1 MFTVRRECNNG
12 PAAFDSRSR
21 LLLLGLAFIVLCPVH
36 SYTQSKA
43 LLEFRK
49 LEQQNWLEHANTA
62 SVSTDQ
68 SNFDVRFYHLNL
80 TLSMTTPYLQA
91 DLICRFNAIEN
102 NTTFIK
108 LNLRREF
115 TIDSIRGNI
124 SNFQFSL
131 DTITVTLDH
140 LFQAGDSGWI
150 QVYYRGVPPVANG
163 LKGLRYITHA
173 ADQPLIVSLSTP
185 FLAHYWWPCKDGPG
199 DKPDS
204 VFMDITIPDT
214 TVAGIPVIAVSN
226 GVLANV
232 IQSNNKKTFQW
243 RERYPIVPYY
253 VMVAVSNYRDFHQ
266 TFTGTHG
273 EQFPLD
279 YYAFDES
286 LAGAQLGVVDL
297 PAAIEL
303 FSALFGV
310 YPFRNE
316 KYGMTELGFYGA
328 IENQTNTIINTMGIS
343 WFWVS
348 VHELAHMWFGDMI
361 TCKDWHHGWLNEGF
375 ATYCEALWAEHTGG
389 FDLYKSYMQTLK
401 YLDGGTVHLQDISNP
416 FGIFV
421 SIIYDKGAYVLHMLR
436 GVLGDSVFFASLAD
450 YAANQNFRYG
460 HATTE
465 DFQVVCETTSQQD
478 LDFFF
483 EQWIYDEYH
492 PMYGYNYSQN
502 TSTGETNIYIRQ
514 LQADFGRR
522 PVFTMPIELKF
533 LFQDGGDTV
542 ITVWNNQQTQAFTVT
557 LPKVISGFEF
567 DPNRWIL
574 STSQVVAV
582 GRESSTFPA
591 RSSLEQNYP
600 NPFNGVSNFEL
611 RIAEA
616 SHIKVLIYDI
626 LGNGVAT
633 LVDEVR
639 QPGVYRIPWNS
650 RANPSGIYFCQFSAG
665 VFSQTRKIALV
676 R

>member
-1 MFTVRRECNNG
+1 
-12 PAAFDSRSR
+12 
-21 LLLLGLAFIVLCPVH
+21 
-36 SYTQSKA
+36 
-43 LLEFRK
+43 
-49 LEQQNWLEHANTA
+49 
-62 SVSTDQ
+62 
-68 SNFDVRFYHLNL
+68 
-80 TLSMTTPYLQA
+80 
-91 DLICRFNAIEN
+91 
-102 NTTFIK
+102 
-108 LNLRREF
+108 
-115 TIDSIRGNI
+115 
-124 SNFQFSL
+124 
-131 DTITVTLDH
+131 
-140 LFQAGDSGWI
+140 
-150 QVYYRGVPPVANG
+150 
-163 LKGLRYITHA
+163 
-173 ADQPLIVSLSTP
+173 
-185 FLAHYWWPCKDGPG
+185 
-199 DKPDS
+199 
-204 VFMDITIPDT
+204 
-214 TVAGIPVIAVSN
+214 
-226 GVLANV
+226 
-232 IQSNNKKTFQW
+232 
-243 RERYPIVPYY
+243 
-253 VMVAVSNYRDFHQ
+253 
-266 TFTGTHG
+266 
-273 EQFPLD
+273 
-279 YYAFDES
+279 
-286 LAGAQLGVVDL
+286 
-297 PAAIEL
+297 
-303 FSALFGV
+303 
-310 YPFRNE
+310 
-316 KYGMTELGFYGA
+316 
-328 IENQTNTIINTMGIS
+328 
-343 WFWVS
+343 
-348 VHELAHMWFGDMI
+348 MI

-401 YLDGGTVHLQDISNP
+401 YQDGGTVHLQDISNP

-483 EQWIYDEYH
+483 EQWIYDEFY

-542 ITVWNNQQTQAFTVT
+542 ITVWNNQQTQTFTLT

-567 DPNRWIL
+567 DPNQWIL

-582 GRESSTFPA
+582 GRESSTLPA
-591 RSSLEQNYP
+591 RFSLEQNYP

-616 SHIKVLIYDI
+616 SHIKVLIFDI
-626 LGNGVAT
+626 LGNEVAT

-650 RANPSGIYFCQFSAG
+650 GANPSGIYFCQFSAG